1 MTDFDLWTYNVW
13 FNKNEKFSNDR
24 RSLWPRI
31 MSYFTRFSI
40 GFSVSFWCSNCKMLE
55 WLRKSVDFFWMW
67 FINFAILKTL
77 FNTDLINQSQSMN
90 KNWITTK
97 LIRIQQK
104 SITQYW
110 PFCLRLETFDFF
122 FFCQTNR
129 KLSHENDFL
138 FSKSIHSEQHLS
150 VFQRKN
156 NHFPMVY
163 FTKFL
168 KLGVWFWPISIV
180 EKSKILIGIKWP
192 NLEKHVPLLLCKSKV
207 N

>member
-122 FFCQTNR
+122 FL
-129 KLSHENDFL
+129 LSN
-138 FSKSIHSEQHLS
+138 
-150 VFQRKN
+150 
-156 NHFPMVY
+156 
-163 FTKFL
+163 
-168 KLGVWFWPISIV
+168 
-180 EKSKILIGIKWP
+180 KSKIITWKRFSVFKITTFERVSAKKQSFSYGIFHEIFEVRSLI
-192 NLEKHVPLLLCKSKV
+192 LAD
-207 N
+207 